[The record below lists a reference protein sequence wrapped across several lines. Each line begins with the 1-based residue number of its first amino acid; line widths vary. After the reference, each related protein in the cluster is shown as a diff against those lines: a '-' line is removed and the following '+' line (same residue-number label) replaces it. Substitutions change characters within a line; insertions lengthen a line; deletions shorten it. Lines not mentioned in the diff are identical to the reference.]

1 MRNLGIIAAV
11 IISAGFQAAN
21 AQVMHSA
28 FDAVTDSAVF
38 YPPTT
43 RATGD
48 LLNRRMDTNVSFMN
62 NTGYDGFVSSFKAKN
77 QDDGNWSA
85 EQAGKLLESMALA
98 WPYTKNATLKTRLDD
113 YAGKLVATQ
122 LSDGYLSNYAASYRF
137 QGWDMWNQ
145 KYVMIGMLLYYQ
157 ATGDTAGLHAARRMG
172 EWLHDKYFAT
182 SASDFTNNWWGGLN
196 SISATWAINDL
207 YRLTGEQQIQDLC
220 ASIMNLMQTSA
231 DYWQNNS
238 TGLINLTQDTG
249 TNCRFAGWKAYETFG
264 SICGVVGQYRIA
276 GNPKYL
282 KTGENAWYDITRRH
296 LYPTGQ
302 FAQNEEIADDFNV
315 SWTANGA
322 EACATFQ
329 WLILNWELFRVTG
342 NIKYADEMER
352 TIYNALIGGQNP
364 RNGECAYDVNLTG
377 NMDYMGWASPSE
389 PRAIARIPWYSVGL
403 FRGNPMISLYLPGTW
418 DLPVKVGAGTVN
430 TTMRIVTDYPASG
443 NVTATLTPAS
453 ASTFTLR
460 LRVPWWCKNYRAT
473 AGGQVY
479 TATQGQFLDISRT
492 WQPGDQVS
500 IVMQMPY
507 RVETYGYG
515 NYPGKIY
522 AARGPQVLAT
532 SSAVSGTTLPSGWV
546 GNQVY
551 NIQKSGGGSIVMVP
565 YADAGQTGNITTV
578 FDAFGVVNPPVNA
591 ISGPIATPSAARPL
605 ERIASTD
612 GGLRIECNRAGLHCI
627 TVCDAL
633 GNIIAAFSGTKPA
646 SYRVARSSGAVCF
659 VTVTAGAD
667 TRTQRVVVR

>member
-1 MRNLGIIAAV
+1 MRKAGIIAAV
-11 IISAGFQAAN
+11 IISAGLHAAN

-28 FDAVTDSAVF
+28 FDAVTDSTVF

-62 NTGYDGFVSSFKAKN
+62 NTGYNNYVSSFQAKTET
-77 QDDGNWSA
+77 DGWSS

-98 WPYTKNATLKTRLDD
+98 WTYTKNAQLKTRLDD
-113 YAGKLVATQ
+113 YITKLAATQ
-122 LSDGYLSNYAASYRF
+122 LSDGYLSNYAASARF
-137 QGWDMWNQ
+137 TRWDMWNQ
-145 KYVMIGMLLYYQ
+145 KYIMIGMLLYYQ
-157 ATGDTAGLHAARRMG
+157 ATGDTTKLHAARRMG
-172 EWLHDKYFAT
+172 EWLHDRYYAV
-182 SASDFTNNWWGGLN
+182 SRDVFTNNWWGGLN

-207 YRLTGEQQIQDLC
+207 YRITGEQLIQDMLD
-220 ASIMNLMQTSA
+220 SIMDIMQTAQS
-231 DYWQNNS
+231 DWTNNS
-238 TGLINLTQDTG
+238 WGLIKYSQDT
-249 TNCRFAGWKAYETFG
+249 TRKFAGWKAYETFG
-264 SICGVVGQYRIA
+264 SICGIVGQYRIA

-302 FAQNEEIADDFNV
+302 FAQNEGISNDFDV
-315 SWTANGA
+315 SWTAAGA

-329 WLILNWELFRVTG
+329 WLTLNWELFRIAG

-364 RNGECAYDVNLTG
+364 WNGQCAYDVNLTG
-377 NMDYMGWASPSE
+377 GMGYMGWASPSE

-418 DLPVKVGAGTVN
+418 DLPVKVGANTVN
-430 TTMRIVTDYPASG
+430 TTMQIVTDYPASG
-443 NVTATLTPAS
+443 NVTVTLTPAS
-453 ASTFTLR
+453 ASAFTLR

-479 TATQGQFLDISRT
+479 IATQGQFLDISRT

-522 AARGPQVLAT
+522 VARGPQVLAA
-532 SSAVSGTTLPSGWV
+532 SSGVTGTTLPAGWV
-546 GNQVY
+546 GNQIY

-591 ISGPIATPSAARPL
+591 ISSPIATTSAARPL
-605 ERIASTD
+605 ARITSTD
-612 GGLRIECNRAGLHCI
+612 GGLRIECDRSGTHRI

-633 GNIIAAFSGTKPA
+633 GNIIAAFSGARPA
-646 SYRVARSSGAVCF
+646 SYRVNQFFGSVCF
-659 VTVTAGAD
+659 VTIAAGAD
-667 TRTQRVVVR
+667 TRTMRVVVR